1 LTDEQATHDHAA
13 LLAPHADVRFVLG
26 ALSLIAAFFVA
37 ELTAAVI
44 GNSLVLLA
52 DAGHMLT
59 DIAALALSAWAMRMA
74 QKPAHG
80 RWTYGYKR
88 VEILA
93 AATNGVALVVIA
105 LLIAAE
111 SIRRLVAPEHVTG
124 SLILAVACAG
134 AVVNVVTVVVLSRAN
149 RSNLNLRAAYA
160 HIVTDLYAFVGTAVA
175 GLVIV
180 LAKWARADSV
190 AALLVVVLMLWTA
203 WGLLRD
209 AGRIL
214 LQAAPEDLDL
224 ADVRTRLIEVDHV
237 VDVHD
242 LHAWTL
248 TSGSITLSAH
258 VVVEDDCFE
267 TGHAPRILD
276 QLQACLRD
284 DFGIDHATFQL
295 EPAGHG
301 RHEDAVHP

>member
-1 LTDEQATHDHAA
+1 MTEERAGHEHAA
-13 LLAPHADVRFVLG
+13 LLAQDADSRFVLG
-26 ALSLIAAFFVA
+26 ALLLIVVFFGI
-37 ELTAAVI
+37 ELTAAVA

-74 QKPAHG
+74 RKPAQG

-111 SIRRLVAPEHVTG
+111 SIRRLISPEHVTG
-124 SLILAVACAG
+124 ALILAVACAG
-134 AVVNVVTVVVLSRAN
+134 AAVNVATVMVLSRAN
-149 RSNLNLRAAYA
+149 RRNLNLRAAYA

-175 GLVIV
+175 GLIIV
-180 LAKWARADSV
+180 LAKWERADSV

-224 ADVRTRLIEVDHV
+224 VDVRHRLVAVEHV

-258 VVVEDDCFE
+258 VVVEDGCFE

-284 DFGIDHATFQL
+284 DFGVEHATFQL